1 MVRTLERIFICS
13 RLFLLSAVLA
23 LFTMSASGQDED
35 SVRTP
40 LSNLE
45 VFQHVARDLAGPLVD
60 SILSGDP
67 SSIGI
72 SIAPGDL
79 QWFLEEP
86 FDRSFRKKGWSIKL
100 PDSAHYRLDIGVY
113 ELRIAYANP
122 HRTGFLGSRV
132 VDRVGVLGLN
142 FRLTDLSKGN
152 VFFEGRRGG
161 HYEDVVEL
169 SSVTRL
175 EHPAVPATHASLPAE
190 DFFSGLGEPLIV
202 LGSIAIAV
210 FLLFTVRS

>member
-1 MVRTLERIFICS
+1 
-13 RLFLLSAVLA
+13 
-23 LFTMSASGQDED
+23 
-35 SVRTP
+35 
-40 LSNLE
+40 LSNLA
-45 VFQHVARDLAGPLVD
+45 VFQHVARELAGPLVD
-60 SILSGDP
+60 SILSGGP

-72 SIAPGDL
+72 SIAPGDVR
-79 QWFLEEP
+79 WFLEEP
-86 FDRSFRKKGWSIKL
+86 LDRSFREKGWSIKL
-100 PDSAHYRLDIGVY
+100 PDSAHYRLDVGVY

-122 HRTGFLGSRV
+122 RRTGFLGSRV

-152 VFFEGRRGG
+152 VFFEGRRAG

-175 EHPAVPATHASLPAE
+175 EHPAVPATHASVPEE